1 MSRGPLVLLSNSC
14 PAGRARGRLGAPSVG
29 DAAVDDRACI
39 DHVIDKFAS
48 RIRQI
53 RADRGRELQARIQLR
68 LDDRAR

>member
-1 MSRGPLVLLSNSC
+1 
-14 PAGRARGRLGAPSVG
+14 
-29 DAAVDDRACI
+29 
-39 DHVIDKFAS
+39 VIDKFAS